1 MLSVL
6 ILQASTKVNVSSPR
20 FTGLVSLSV
29 PVEDID
35 KPQTFRAKPV
45 KARSQV
51 KHLPQSCFIVLD
63 YCLFCSFLFKIL
75 VTLAWYPGYMYSHL
89 SMGHIFLLQIGPKKY
104 LLGQLLPH

>member
-45 KARSQV
+45 KARLQV

-63 YCLFCSFLFKIL
+63 YCLFLAFISVQDFGHFGLISRVHVF
-75 VTLAWYPGYMYSHL
+75 TLEYGTY
-89 SMGHIFLLQIGPKKY
+89 IFIY
-104 LLGQLLPH
+104 R

>member
-63 YCLFCSFLFKIL
+63 YCLFCSFYFCSRFWSLWLDI
-75 VTLAWYPGYMYSHL
+75 PGTCIHT
-89 SMGHIFLLQIGPKKY
+89 
-104 LLGQLLPH
+104 